1 MDEIT
6 IRKVETFDDLHRV
19 YRLAHDSFYEAGLCD
34 YHPQRMMIHH
44 PGQDVIPET
53 SIFLVEKDGVPV
65 GSLSFTSDSYFG
77 LMVDPEFK
85 QQVDRYRKFYGKVA
99 SIWRFIV
106 HPAHQN
112 DLRIFRKLIGAGAV
126 CLLKHQ
132 IPVCF
137 FTFSPEHARIYERI
151 FHTEE
156 VCRGKD
162 SNVMIKTEHAEVVLM
177 KLYPDK
183 LPEKWFSLA
192 EEEVMI

>member
-1 MDEIT
+1 MDEVV
-6 IRKVETFDDLHRV
+6 IRKIVNFDDLHRV

-34 YHPQRMMIHH
+34 YHPHQMMIHH
-44 PGQDVIPET
+44 PEQDVIPET
-53 SIFLVEKDGVPV
+53 CIFLAEINNVPV
-65 GSLSFTSDSYFG
+65 GSISFTSDSYYG
-77 LMVDPEFK
+77 LMIDPEFK
-85 QQVDRYRKFYGKVA
+85 KQVDRYRKFYGKVA

-106 HPAHQN
+106 HPSYHE
-112 DLRIFRKLIGAGAV
+112 DTRVFRKLIGAGAM
-126 CLLKHQ
+126 CLLKYQ

-162 SNVMIKTEHAEVVLM
+162 SNVMIRTEHADVVLM

-183 LPEKWFSLA
+183 APDKWFSLN
-192 EEEVMI
+192 EEEILF